1 MAHSMR
7 LPISL
12 KKYLRISKRA
22 GFKSALTFRI
32 SFMAFF
38 AFVTAYSLVKQF
50 SRQRGGRLARSVDLI
65 FGLILALIILLDGD
79 DVLRG

>member
-7 LPISL
+7 LPISF
-12 KKYLRISKRA
+12 KRCLRISKRA
-22 GFKSALTFRI
+22 GLKPAPTFRI

-38 AFVTAYSLVKQF
+38 AFVTANTLVKQF

-65 FGLILALIILLDGD
+65 FGLILALIVLLYGD